1 VVNEHN
7 VFKRIL
13 EEEKQMQKKLKIGDK
28 VIHKDGDTVGI
39 IEDRYVSEKT
49 GSAIINVNNNGYIYM
64 LRREENWELVE
75 AGNAIEIGDKVR
87 HIKTGLEGEV
97 ISRTLDGGKV
107 VSIDILR
114 DAPAYFPDCDPEE
127 WMRIDLM

>member
-1 VVNEHN
+1 
-7 VFKRIL
+7 
-13 EEEKQMQKKLKIGDK
+13 MQKKLKIGDK